1 MGVVH
6 RGPPSAQ
13 RGHEATTELTGQ
25 GIMFLGENQEYACV
39 YDWESTGLRC
49 SRQCSGGAGLRRR
62 RRGSHYRQRI
72 ARARDRCPARLAS
85 RWRWLVSCARA
96 GAAQAIE
103 SEAEQHIRA
112 LIVGWGVIGTS
123 IAYYLAARGHRAE
136 GDRLRRIGQIG
147 RVLGDGLVRRDPSYA
162 DLARRSFALHA
173 ELAEGR
179 ASEWGYRRMTAYGG
193 SVDPRSSSA
202 PRGAG
207 PGWVSTNVS
216 INGQLGSTAP
226 QHRCNLLPLRPG

>member
-1 MGVVH
+1 
-6 RGPPSAQ
+6 
-13 RGHEATTELTGQ
+13 
-25 GIMFLGENQEYACV
+25 MFLGENQEYACV

-103 SEAEQHIRA
+103 SEAEQHMRA
-112 LIVGWGVIGTS
+112 LIVGGGVIGTS
-123 IAYYLAARGHRAE
+123 IAYYLAARGADVIVIERRAIACAAS
-136 GDRLRRIGQIG
+136 GKSGGFLAMDWC
-147 RVLGDGLVRRDPSYA
+147 DGTPLMH
-162 DLARRSFALHA
+162 LARRSFALHA

-193 SVDPRSSSA
+193 SVDPRSTSA